1 MADNERS
8 RPKSAFDHRLKRM
21 RQHGL
26 KPEYRLEEETEAQ
39 KDRYINCGWGRLVFA
54 NTYHD
59 TDKLVEVLR
68 NERPDRRD
76 IAFYVRDP
84 HVLVGSAPQELFLDP
99 SHTFRLNLS
108 TYRPARSRRKGFTVR
123 RLSSRSDAEAINEL
137 YISRG
142 MVPVPPEFFWSDLD
156 PRTTTI
162 LVAEED
168 DTGTIVG
175 TAMGVDHN
183 RATDGADQGSSLW
196 CLAVSPQARFPGVG
210 EALVRRLAEVFKGKG
225 VPHMDLSVL
234 HDNDLAI
241 GLYEKLGF
249 ERVPYF
255 TVKRKN
261 TINEALFAGPAL
273 EGKLNP
279 YATIIVNEARRR
291 GIQSEI
297 IDADGGFFRLS
308 YGGRSVACRESLSEF
323 TSAVAMSICDD
334 KATTRRIVERAGVE
348 VPDQV
353 LAGSADEISA
363 FLDRHGSVVVK
374 PARGEQG
381 KGISIGLTT
390 TEDVM
395 AAIEVARTFSND
407 VLVEECVT
415 GQDLRLVVIDYKVVA
430 AALRKPAEIIGN
442 GKASIRELIEF
453 QSRRRSAATGGES
466 RIVIDDEVSRCLNA
480 NGFSLDDILPEG
492 QVQPV
497 RRTAN
502 LHTGGTIH
510 DVTGETHHTLVEA
523 AIKAARAIEIPVT
536 GIDLMVKDPRQPEYR
551 FIEANER
558 PGLANHEP
566 QPTAERFV
574 DFLFPLSVPQPVRTT
589 LNRAGT

>member
-1 MADNERS
+1 LAENEPS
-8 RPKSAFDHRLKRM
+8 RPKGAFDHRLKRM
-21 RQHGL
+21 REHGL
-26 KPEYRLEEETEAQ
+26 KPEFRRDESAAQ
-39 KDRYINCGWGRLVFA
+39 KNRYISCGWGRLVFA
-54 NTYHD
+54 NTFQE
-59 TDKLVEVLR
+59 TDKLVELLR
-68 NERPDRRD
+68 KERPDRRD

-99 SHTFRLNLS
+99 SHTFRLNLA

-156 PRTTTI
+156 PRTITV

-168 DTGTIVG
+168 DTGAIVG

-196 CLAVSPQARFPGVG
+196 CLSVSPQARFPGIG

-249 ERVPYF
+249 ARVPYF

-273 EGKLNP
+273 EDKLNP

-291 GIQSEI
+291 GIQTEI
-297 IDADGGFFRLS
+297 IDAEGGFFRLS

-334 KATTRRIVERAGVE
+334 KATTRRIVQRAGVE
-348 VPDQV
+348 VPDQISN
-353 LAGSADEISA
+353 ASADEIAA
-363 FLDRHGSVVVK
+363 FLEKHGSVVIK

-381 KGISIGLTT
+381 KGIAIGLTT
-390 TEDVM
+390 VE
-395 AAIEVARTFSND
+395 EVLVAVDAARTYSND
-407 VLVEECVT
+407 VLIEECVA

-430 AALRKPAEIIGN
+430 AALRKPAEITGN
-442 GKASIRELIEF
+442 GKATIRDLIAI

-466 RIVIDDEVSRCLNA
+466 KIAIDDEVGRCLKA
-480 NGFSLDDILPEG
+480 AGYALDDVLPEG
-492 QVQPV
+492 ETLAV

-510 DVTGETHHTLVEA
+510 DVTGATHHALVEA

-536 GIDLMVKDPRQPEYR
+536 GIDLLVKDPRQPEYR

>member
-1 MADNERS
+1 MAENEQS
-8 RPKSAFDHRLKRM
+8 RPKGAFDHRLKRM
-21 RQHGL
+21 REHGL
-26 KPEYRLEEETEAQ
+26 KPEYRLEETEAQ
-39 KDRYINCGWGRLVFA
+39 KNRYIDCGWGRLVFA
-54 NTYHD
+54 NTYPE
-59 TDKLVEVLR
+59 TEKLVEVLR

-99 SHTFRLNLS
+99 SHTFRLNLA
-108 TYRPARSRRKGFTVR
+108 TYRPARNRRKGFMVR
-123 RLSSRSDAEAINEL
+123 RLSSRTDAEAVNEL
-137 YISRG
+137 YLSRG
-142 MVPVPPEFFWSDLD
+142 MVPVPPEFFWSQLD
-156 PRTTTI
+156 PRSITV
-162 LVAEED
+162 LVAEEEE
-168 DTGTIVG
+168 TGAIVG
-175 TAMGVDHN
+175 TAMGVDHS
-183 RATDGADQGSSLW
+183 RATNDADPGCSLW
-196 CLAVSPQARFPGVG
+196 CLAVSPQARFAGIG
-210 EALVRRLAEVFKGKG
+210 EALVRRMAEIFKAKG
-225 VPHMDLSVL
+225 TPHLDLSVL
-234 HDNDLAI
+234 HDNELAI

-261 TINEALFAGPAL
+261 TINEVLFAGPAL
-273 EGKLNP
+273 EDKLNP

-291 GIQSEI
+291 GIQAEI
-297 IDADGGFFRLS
+297 IDAQGGFFRLS

-334 KATTRRIVERAGVE
+334 KATTRRIVQRAGVT
-348 VPDQV
+348 VPDQI
-353 LAGSADEISA
+353 LADTPDDIAA
-363 FLDRHGSVVVK
+363 FLEKHGSLVVK

-381 KGISIGLTT
+381 KGIAIGLTT
-390 TEDVM
+390 LEDVM
-395 AAIEVARTFSND
+395 AAIDVARTYSND
-407 VLVEECVT
+407 VLIEECVS
-415 GQDLRLVVIDYKVVA
+415 GQDLRLVVIDYRVVA
-430 AALRKPAEIIGN
+430 AALRKPAEVTGN
-442 GKASIRELIEF
+442 GKATIESLIET

-466 RIVIDDEVSRCLNA
+466 KIVIDDDVRRCLA
-480 NGFSLDDILPEG
+480 NKGYGLQDILPEG
-492 QVQPV
+492 QSLAV

-510 DVTGETHHTLVEA
+510 DVTGETHHTLIEA

-536 GIDLMVKDPRQPEYR
+536 GIDLMVKDPRNPDYR

-589 LNRAGT
+589 LARVGT